1 MSSQLPQC
9 DFCEDEAK
17 YDARTLFGPW
27 ANMCESDFQQY
38 GVGKLGLGYGQS
50 LDALVRNNI
59 KGLISG
65 DK

>member
-1 MSSQLPQC
+1 
-9 DFCEDEAK
+9 
-17 YDARTLFGPW
+17 
-27 ANMCESDFQQY
+27 MCESDFQQY
-38 GVGKLGLGYGQS
+38 GVGRLGLGYGQS